1 MNDFLHRSGLF
12 PLEEYE
18 NCISI
23 KLIKCGK
30 PPHLFTKH
38 EIEEEM
44 QKADDRVHNQLVIDE
59 DGYAKVIKDEGY
71 GYLFP
76 VKHESWDAGNIYVGK
91 YSKLLTL
98 DDDYISS
105 LQGWLSYLKTG
116 RKKYMDYV
124 HDNKNE
130 EEPLNEIKE
139 YY

>member
-1 MNDFLHRSGLF
+1 
-12 PLEEYE
+12 
-18 NCISI
+18 
-23 KLIKCGK
+23 
-30 PPHLFTKH
+30 
-38 EIEEEM
+38 M

-76 VKHESWDAGNIYVGK
+76 VRHESWDAGNIYVGK

-124 HDNKNE
+124 HGNKSE
-130 EEPLNEIKE
+130 EELVNEIKR